1 MTTQHTQTLGIIG
14 AGNIGSNVARAAIA
28 AGYDVVISNSRGP
41 ETLTDLIE
49 DLGPKARAATAADAA
64 QAADFALVAVPL
76 GKYKNVPVE
85 GLAGKV
91 VMDANNYYPQRDGRI
106 PALDNNENTT
116 SGLLQEHLPTSKV
129 VKAFNSIRST
139 DIPQDGLPAGTPDRR
154 ALPIAGN
161 DADARAQVAKFLDDI
176 GFDAVDLGT
185 LDESWKVERDTPAYV
200 KRTTADELTNL
211 TANVNRVRQL

>member
-28 AGYDVVISNSRGP
+28 AGYDVVISSSRGP

-129 VKAFNSIRST
+129 VKAFNSIRAT
-139 DIPQDGLPAGTPDRR
+139 DIPTTGSPAGTPDRR

>member
-14 AGNIGSNVARAAIA
+14 AGHIGSNVARAAIA

-41 ETLTDLIE
+41 ETLTDLIAE
-49 DLGPKARAATAADAA
+49 LGPKARAATASDAA
-64 QAADFALVAVPL
+64 QAADLALVAVPL

-116 SGLLQEHLPTSKV
+116 SGLLQEHLHTSKV
-129 VKAFNSIRST
+129 VKAFNNIRAA
-139 DIPQDGLPAGTPDRR
+139 DIPTTGGPAGTPGRR

>member
-1 MTTQHTQTLGIIG
+1 MTTIGIIG
-14 AGNIGSNVARAAIA
+14 AGNIGSNVAKAAIA

-41 ETLTDLIE
+41 ETLTDLITE
-49 DLGPKARAATAADAA
+49 LGPKATAATAADAA
-64 QAADFALVAVPL
+64 EAADFALVAVPL
-76 GKYKNVPVE
+76 GKYKAVPVD

-106 PALDNNENTT
+106 AELDNNETTT
-116 SGLLQEHLPTSKV
+116 SGLLQAHLPTSKV
-129 VKAFNSIRST
+129 VKAFNNIPAK
-139 DIPQDGLPAGTPDRR
+139 DIPTTGSPAGAPGRR

-200 KRTTADELTNL
+200 KRTTAAELRDL
-211 TANVNRVRQL
+211 TSDVERVTQA

>member
-1 MTTQHTQTLGIIG
+1 MTTLGIIG
-14 AGNIGSNVARAAIA
+14 AGHIGSNVARAAIA
-28 AGYDVVISNSRGP
+28 AGYDIVISNSRGP
-41 ETLTDLIE
+41 ETLTELI
-49 DLGPKARAATAADAA
+49 DALGPKAKAATASDAA

-76 GKYKNVPVE
+76 GKYKNVPVD

-91 VMDANNYYPQRDGRI
+91 VMDSNNYYPQRDGRI

-129 VKAFNSIRST
+129 VKAFNNIPAK
-139 DIPQDGLPAGTPDRR
+139 DIPTTGSPSGTPGRR

-161 DADARAQVAKFLDDI
+161 DAGARARVAKFLDEI

-200 KRTTADELTNL
+200 KRTTADELNTL
-211 TANVNRVRQL
+211 TANVNRVQQV

>member
-14 AGNIGSNVARAAIA
+14 AGHIGSNGARAAIA

-129 VKAFNSIRST
+129 VKAFNNIRAA
-139 DIPQDGLPAGTPDRR
+139 DIPTTGSPAGTAGRR